1 MRLSPAWMPPRP
13 VVWLALLAASARYA
27 AQAAAPTPRLT
38 PAQLAAAVA
47 DAIVREPDMTINWEG
62 GFQYGG
68 AVTADGLEDAAAQ
81 FAASPGAKKWL
92 AVLDRYLDRY
102 LRPPSAEGMVA
113 CGTHFDYGA
122 ANASAQSCAFEL
134 LHNTT
139 LQNADTLEA
148 TVGDHLGTAPHP
160 TPPSHP
166 KFSPAAT

>member
-1 MRLSPAWMPPRP
+1 MQPRP
-13 VVWLALLAASARYA
+13 LAWLALLAASAHG
-27 AQAAAPTPRLT
+27 AQAAPTPRLT

-47 DAIVREPDMTINWEG
+47 DAIVREPDMTLNWEG

-81 FAASPGAKKWL
+81 FADSPGAEKWL
-92 AVLDRYLDRY
+92 ATLDRYLDRY
-102 LRPPSAEGMVA
+102 LRPPSAAGMVA

-148 TVGDHLGTAPHP
+148 TVGDHLGAAPHP
-160 TPPSHP
+160 TFSPV
-166 KFSPAAT
+166 SPAATAQGC